1 MGLLRFVINRGLM
14 ENMPFIKVGAVS
26 DVPADSVIEVTVG
39 EDLYAICNVGG
50 TLRALSG
57 VCLHQGGP
65 LGQGQIAAGRVIC
78 PWHGWEWDCR
88 TGENPD
94 DPTERVAT
102 FEVKVEGQD
111 ILLQVP

>member
-1 MGLLRFVINRGLM
+1 LRFILKRGLM

-26 DVPADSVIEVTVG
+26 DVPEDSVMEVTVG
-39 EDLYAICNVGG
+39 EDLYAICNLGG
-50 TLRALSG
+50 TLHALSG

-65 LGQGQIAAGRVIC
+65 LGQGQIAGGRVIC
-78 PWHGWEWDCR
+78 PWHAWEWDCR

-94 DPTERVAT
+94 DPAERVAT
-102 FEVKVEGQD
+102 FEVKVEGGD